1 MDNPYDSNN
10 CCSSCGYIF
19 CEIKNK
25 CIRPWLEEC
34 SNNRRLQMAS
44 YTIEEL
50 GMFITICGA
59 VITGCIAVIIR
70 SRCKTIDTPCIKCK
84 REVLHEKDEIIK
96 ENTPTPRENNELEL
110 NQP

>member
-1 MDNPYDSNN
+1 MNNPYDDNH
-10 CCSSCGYIF
+10 CCVSCGYIF

-50 GMFITICGA
+50 GMFITIVGA
-59 VITGCIAVIIR
+59 VLTGCIAVIIK
-70 SRCKTIDTPCIKCK
+70 SRCKTIDTPCVKCK
-84 REVLHEKDEIIK
+84 REILHEKNEIIK
-96 ENTPTPRENNELEL
+96 ENTPTPRENIDLE
-110 NQP
+110 P